1 MKRWIVPALI
11 VTALAVPV
19 IDDLYELVRDRERV
33 AAPREIDLFDD
44 GVLRFEGRDL
54 EIDLRAGRTVDDDE
68 PVMPD
73 FSLGEEW
80 SPPGD
85 AGVWTLGYRAS
96 IDIRLM
102 NGGQRGLMLQCR
114 PDRRREP
121 PPILAVTVNGVDCG
135 SVQLTRDL
143 SVVRLALP
151 EGAIG
156 SGDNRLEL
164 ELRSAL
170 QPTRPASKRTLLV
183 RRLVLAEGTD
193 ADFDE
198 IIARRSP
205 ILKATDDTVRVQV
218 PGTLSLEFTAP
229 RPGDVVEFSCGFR
242 RSVSG
247 ASCEVVVGRW
257 FPDRNALDV
266 VGTARVSS
274 DRARRR
280 AYRITLGNHSG
291 SSLLR
296 IVIDAHGARAGLELQ
311 SPRLVAADP

>member
-1 MKRWIVPALI
+1 
-11 VTALAVPV
+11 
-19 IDDLYELVRDRERV
+19 
-33 AAPREIDLFDD
+33 
-44 GVLRFEGRDL
+44 
-54 EIDLRAGRTVDDDE
+54 
-68 PVMPD
+68 
-73 FSLGEEW
+73 
-80 SPPGD
+80 
-85 AGVWTLGYRAS
+85 
-96 IDIRLM
+96 
-102 NGGQRGLMLQCR
+102 
-114 PDRRREP
+114 
-121 PPILAVTVNGVDCG
+121 
-135 SVQLTRDL
+135 
-143 SVVRLALP
+143 
-151 EGAIG
+151 
-156 SGDNRLEL
+156 
-164 ELRSAL
+164 
-170 QPTRPASKRTLLV
+170 V

>member
-1 MKRWIVPALI
+1 MKRWIVPTLI

-19 IDDLYELVRDRERV
+19 IDDLYELVRDRER
-33 AAPREIDLFDD
+33 AATPVEVDLFDD

-54 EIDLRAGRTVDDDE
+54 EIDLRAGRTVGDDE

-85 AGVWTLGYRAS
+85 SGVWTLGDRAS
-96 IDIRLM
+96 LDIRLM
-102 NGGQRGLMLQCR
+102 NGGQRSLMLQCR
-114 PDRRREP
+114 PDRHREP
-121 PPILAVTVNGVDCG
+121 PPILVVTANGVDCG
-135 SVQLTRDL
+135 SVPLTREL

-156 SGDNRLEL
+156 SGGNRFEL

-183 RRLVLAEGTD
+183 RRLVLAEATD

-205 ILKATDDTVRVQV
+205 VLKASDDTVRVQA

-229 RPGDVVEFSCGFR
+229 RPGDIVEFSCGFR

-247 ASCEVVVGRW
+247 ASCDVVVGRW

-266 VGTARVSS
+266 VGAARVSS

-291 SSLLR
+291 PSLLR
-296 IVIDAHGARAGLELQ
+296 IVVDAHGAEAGLELQ
-311 SPRLVAADP
+311 SPRLVAGGP